1 MLLILSGI
9 YEENLFDNQELLELD
24 IIYFILMILS
34 IRCKGETVRRN

>member
-1 MLLILSGI
+1 MLLILSRI

-34 IRCKGETVRRN
+34 I

>member
-34 IRCKGETVRRN
+34 I

>member
-24 IIYFILMILS
+24 IIYFILMIL
-34 IRCKGETVRRN
+34 II

>member
-24 IIYFILMILS
+24 IIYFILMIL
-34 IRCKGETVRRN
+34 IIWCKVETVRRN